1 MTTAKPST
9 RLQRSSKNKMFAPFD
24 THRAYKV
31 CAELLN
37 QLNSNKIRLT
47 NTAKTKSTRDGHGIM
62 LGALVAASSPD
73 SGAEGPDTPD
83 DAQEAVVLVTNSGI
97 RYRLEGDLSSY
108 GFTYVEPVVSACKID
123 GALNKNDAKIHELT
137 RQIQETDD
145 AEIRSRLSK
154 ERSALC
160 DESLKNVFALYNF
173 ACADKKMRSLSE
185 ICTKSLPPTGTGDC
199 CAPKLLNYAYSH
211 NLTPLSMC
219 EVFYS
224 NGEANGDAND
234 DDSSKNGQ
242 IFDPCDE
249 RCGLILPH
257 MLGLHILYRDSD
269 IVVLNKQSGLLSVP
283 GRGPDKQD
291 CVTSRLRRLYPSC
304 IEQPSVHRLDM
315 ETSGLMVYALNAQS
329 QRNLRI
335 QFEKNQVHK
344 KYIALLDGVLAKK
357 GIEAHG
363 TKELFFRLDV
373 DNRPHQIWDEVNGK
387 SAVTEWEIL
396 NVENY
401 TAPDNSVRPATR
413 VLFIPRTG
421 RTHQLRL
428 ISADEHGFGCPI
440 IGDSLYGKCEKGE
453 RLMLHAS
460 ELSFTH
466 PSTGQKMEFTLPAPF

>member
-1 MTTAKPST
+1 
-9 RLQRSSKNKMFAPFD
+9 MFAPFD
-24 THRAYKV
+24 TDSSYKV
-31 CAELLN
+31 CVELLN
-37 QLNSNKIRLT
+37 LLNSNKIRLT

-62 LGALVAASSPD
+62 LGALVAKKSP
-73 SGAEGPDTPD
+73 SEGSAAPVFE
-83 DAQEAVVLVTNSGI
+83 EAPVVLVTNSGI
-97 RYRLEGDLSSY
+97 RYRLEGDLSSS
-108 GFTYVEPVVSACKID
+108 GFTYVEPVVSASRID
-123 GALNKNDAKIHELT
+123 RALNKNDAKIHELT
-137 RQIQETDD
+137 DRIQQSGDADD
-145 AEIRSRLSK
+145 TKLRDRLSK

-160 DESLKNVFALYNF
+160 DESLKNVFALYKF
-173 ACADKKMRSLSE
+173 ACADKKMRSLNE

-199 CAPKLLNYAYSH
+199 CAPKLLNYAYS
-211 NLTPLSMC
+211 NDLTPVSMC

-224 NGEANGDAND
+224 NG

-257 MLGLHILYRDSD
+257 MLGLCILYRDND

-291 CVTSRLRRLYPSC
+291 CVSSRLRRLYPSC

-335 QFEKNQVHK
+335 QFEKNEVHK

-357 GIEAHG
+357 GIEPHG

-387 SAVTEWEIL
+387 SAVTEWQIL
-396 NVENY
+396 NVETY
-401 TAPDNSVRPATR
+401 TAPDKSRRPATR
-413 VLFIPRTG
+413 IMFIPHTG

>member
-31 CAELLN
+31 CVELLN

-62 LGALVAASSPD
+62 LGALVAKKSPAPG
-73 SGAEGPDTPD
+73 SGTADAGTQDAAEDL
-83 DAQEAVVLVTNSGI
+83 VVLVTNSGI
-97 RYRLEGDLSSY
+97 RYRLEGDLPSY

-123 GALNKNDAKIHELT
+123 GALKKNDAKIHELT

-145 AEIRSRLSK
+145 AEIRRCLSK

-199 CAPKLLNYAYSH
+199 CAPKLLNYAYSKG
-211 NLTPLSMC
+211 LTPLSMC

-224 NGEANGDAND
+224 NGE
-234 DDSSKNGQ
+234 DSSRNGQ

-249 RCGLILPH
+249 RCALILPH

-344 KYIALLDGVLAKK
+344 KYIALVDGVLAKK
-357 GIEAHG
+357 GIPPRG

-428 ISADEHGFGCPI
+428 ISADKHGFGCPI